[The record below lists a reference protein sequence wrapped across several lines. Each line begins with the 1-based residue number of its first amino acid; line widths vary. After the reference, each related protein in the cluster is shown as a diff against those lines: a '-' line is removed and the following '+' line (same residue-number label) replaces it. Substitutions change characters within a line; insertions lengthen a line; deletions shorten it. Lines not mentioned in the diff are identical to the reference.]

1 MGPKKQNRQKQSS
14 SQPTK
19 RRRLMDTT
27 PNHQSTVES
36 SSQPTKRRRLMDT
49 TPNHQSTVEATM
61 VQTISAAVTD
71 NVLGQLRKAG
81 ILPQDQANEEP
92 RVHLTSMTAQGTSTS
107 NREAAGHFV
116 EMSTSAPTANESSEI
131 VSAYNESIQLPAL
144 LFANNN
150 QCIQPDGTYT
160 EYKPLGKPLF
170 TKINEKLKEKIISNE
185 FVDMADILDPPSD
198 LEPFDFHLSVKHNG
212 RVGLTSGKK
221 RKYLTIESWTDA
233 FSIFA
238 SVLRQ
243 SNKSNSDL
251 PEDLAI
257 YMDLVR
263 SIQKDGGDWYH
274 YDMSFRKSRQAD
286 VSISWRQVDQ
296 VLYSRALMKKLGGAS
311 VASSSFRNQS
321 FRRFCFKFN
330 EGKPCPTNCKYPH
343 ICSTCFKSHSKLQCW
358 RSKDDKYGNKASSS
372 KSSLSQTID
381 KK

>member
-1 MGPKKQNRQKQSS
+1 MGPKKQNRQKQSN

-27 PNHQSTVES
+27 H
-36 SSQPTKRRRLMDT
+36 
-49 TPNHQSTVEATM
+49 NHQSTVEATM

-144 LFANNN
+144 LFANKND
-150 QCIQPDGTYT
+150 QCMQPDCTYT

-170 TKINEKLKEKIISNE
+170 TKINGKLKEKIISNE